1 MNNFCCIEGRSTM
14 NQEELIE
21 RTHKC
26 FKSLNALYNELKNMN
41 DEEAIAKFISL
52 LEEISIL
59 ENGEDKN

>member
-1 MNNFCCIEGRSTM
+1 M